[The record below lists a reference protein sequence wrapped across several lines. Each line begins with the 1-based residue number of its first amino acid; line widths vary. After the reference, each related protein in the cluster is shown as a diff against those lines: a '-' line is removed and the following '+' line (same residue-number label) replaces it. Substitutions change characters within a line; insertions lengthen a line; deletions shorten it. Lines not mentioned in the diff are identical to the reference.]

1 MAAGVGQHRLVVFG
15 ATGGVGRALVG
26 QATAAGHAVTAF
38 GRDAARVSDAFA
50 ALAVRPEV
58 AAGSMSDAAAV
69 DAAVADQDAVL
80 VAVGPR
86 KGEDPAALTAGLTH
100 VVAAMRRH
108 EVRRVLLVSGAGIH
122 VAGDR
127 KPLPDRLIS
136 VVVRL
141 LNGADVAAKEAQLAL
156 LRGTALDWT
165 AVRPPRLVERP
176 ATGRPLAADPHTIR
190 GGRQVPYADL
200 AAWMLDEV
208 AARRWVRQAVFV
220 AAAPAAGGA

>member
-1 MAAGVGQHRLVVFG
+1 VAPPAPQRLVVFG

-26 QATAAGHAVTAF
+26 QALAAGYPVTAF
-38 GRDAARVSDAFA
+38 GRDPSRVAAAFA
-50 ALAVRPEV
+50 GVAAPPAVV
-58 AAGSMSDAAAV
+58 AGSMTDPAAV
-69 DAAVADQDAVL
+69 DRAVAGQDVVH

-86 KGEDPAALTAGLTH
+86 RGDDPAALTAGLGH
-100 VVAAMRRH
+100 VVAAMGRH
-108 EVRRVLLVSGAGIH
+108 EVRRLLLVSGAGIH

-136 VVVRL
+136 ALVRV

-156 LRGTALDWT
+156 LAGSALDWT

-176 ATGRPLAADPHTIR
+176 ATGRGLVADPHTIR

-200 AAWMLDEV
+200 AAWMLDEG
-208 AARRWVRQAVFV
+208 AARRWVRRAVFV
-220 AAAPAAGGA
+220 AAGPAGRA